1 MYCGTD
7 GNRKPANR
15 PLTWPSGRNRPA
27 TAPPDL
33 SGGAGRARRWHIL
46 VNGKADL
53 DSKAGRYALR
63 LLATSDLHARIMP
76 YDYAWDR
83 PLPSVGLAR
92 VATLI
97 RAARAEVPNA
107 LLFDNGDFLEGTCL
121 GERPRLG
128 GRSPHA
134 DQHPVIAAMNHLAYD
149 AATLGNHD
157 FGFGVARLE
166 QALSG
171 AAFPLVCANLVRE
184 RGPDPLSDRPFLPPV
199 TLLRRVLRNAT
210 GHPAEITIGIIGVL
224 PPQVEIWEHRNLD
237 GKIQTRDI
245 LEAATAWVPR
255 LKSMGADLIVAL
267 CHSGIGGALPV
278 ARMENAAVPLAAI
291 PGIDAVIAGHSHRL
305 FPDPAAPDYREIH
318 GVDAAGGTLA
328 GKPAVMAGFW
338 GSHLGLIDLDLARDA
353 AGWRVLSAHSH
364 LRATARI
371 GPDGRIRAKVTS
383 DAALTR
389 LVRAAHKDTLRMIR
403 TPIGHSPRPLHSYFA
418 RIEPSAALALV
429 HQAQFDWL
437 ARAIGQGALSHLPH
451 LSRLPRLS
459 AASPIKSG
467 GRGGPR
473 FFTDIPAG
481 KIALRHLGDL
491 YHFGNEIAA
500 VVVTGARI
508 RDWLE
513 RAAAQYC
520 QIRPGVLDQP
530 LFDADM
536 PAYNFDTIAGLTYG
550 IDLLAAPRYM
560 ADGQPVAGR
569 AGRVTDLCFQGAALD
584 DRAAFL
590 VATNIFRANG
600 GGQFAGL
607 NPADIVLDSA
617 TGIRDALRQ
626 HIEAGAT
633 LPPPAPFWRL
643 GDLPPDTGAW
653 FDTGPHGEHYIRD
666 LTSAPVSILGHTADG
681 FLRCRL
687 GHPTPLHLPPQGL
700 I

>member
-1 MYCGTD
+1 
-7 GNRKPANR
+7 
-15 PLTWPSGRNRPA
+15 
-27 TAPPDL
+27 
-33 SGGAGRARRWHIL
+33 
-46 VNGKADL
+46 
-53 DSKAGRYALR
+53 
-63 LLATSDLHARIMP
+63 MP

-97 RAARAEVPNA
+97 RAARAEAPNT

-128 GRSPHA
+128 GRSAFA

-157 FGFGVARLE
+157 FGFGVERLE

-171 AAFPLVCANLVRE
+171 ATFPFVCANLVRE

-199 TLLRRVLRNAT
+199 ALLRRTLRNTT
-210 GHPAEITIGIIGVL
+210 GTPAEITIGLIGVL

-237 GKIQTRDI
+237 GKLLTRDI
-245 LEAATAWVPR
+245 LDAAAAWVPR
-255 LKSMGADLIVAL
+255 LQAMGADLIVAL

-278 ARMENAAVPLAAI
+278 PRMENAALPLAAI
-291 PGIDAVIAGHSHRL
+291 PGIDAIIAGHSHRL
-305 FPDPAAPDYREIH
+305 FPDPAAHDYRATP
-318 GVDAAGGTLA
+318 GVDAARGTLA

-338 GSHLGLIDLDLARDA
+338 GSHLGLIDLALARDA
-353 AGWRVLSAHSH
+353 AGWRVLSAESH
-364 LRATARI
+364 LRATAEIR
-371 GPDGRIRAKVTS
+371 PDGRIRAKVTS
-383 DAALTR
+383 DPALTR
-389 LVRAAHKDTLRMIR
+389 LVRGAHKDTLRMIR
-403 TPIGHSPRPLHSYFA
+403 TPIGDSPRPLHSYFA

-429 HQAQFDWL
+429 HRAQLDWL
-437 ARAIGQGALSHLPH
+437 DRAIGAGGACPLGHLSH
-451 LSRLPRLS
+451 LPRLS

-513 RAAAQYC
+513 RAAAHYC

-530 LFDADM
+530 LFDVDM

-550 IDLLAAPRYM
+550 IDLLAAPRYL
-560 ADGQPVAGR
+560 ADGSPLPGR
-569 AGRVTDLCFQGAALD
+569 AGRIVDLSYQGAALD

-590 VATNIFRANG
+590 VATNTFRANG

-626 HIEAGAT
+626 HIEAAGT
-633 LPPPAPFWRL
+633 LPPHTPPQSPPAPFWHL
-643 GDLPPDTGAW
+643 GRLPPDTGAW
-653 FDTGPHGEHYIRD
+653 FDTGPHGERFIRD
-666 LTSAPVSILGHTADG
+666 LTSAPVSILGHTPEG

-687 GHPTPLHLPPQGL
+687 GHQTPLHSPPQSP